1 MKVGGYRE
9 GSGQF
14 AKMGGRQYRAPH
26 KKGGVKNSLP
36 TINNH
41 MGEIKLV

>member
-41 MGEIKLV
+41 MSEIKLV